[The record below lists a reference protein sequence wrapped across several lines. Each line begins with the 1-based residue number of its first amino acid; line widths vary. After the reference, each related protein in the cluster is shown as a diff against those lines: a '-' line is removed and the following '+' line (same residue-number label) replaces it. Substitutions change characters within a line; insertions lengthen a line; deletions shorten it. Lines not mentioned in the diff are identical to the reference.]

1 MVGQTRRL
9 GVGIMGRLGPF
20 LLELR
25 KFYSSTSPSSA
36 VVGRYANLMTEDL
49 SAVHIELD
57 SST

>member
-1 MVGQTRRL
+1 
-9 GVGIMGRLGPF
+9 MGRLGPF